1 MNSYLKFV
9 GSIMPAVVNIHA
21 QIPTSNP
28 SSSIL
33 GTERMGTGTLLDRQG
48 HILTIGYIVLG
59 AESIT
64 VNLHD
69 GRSLPA
75 ELSGQ
80 NVESGLAVIR
90 ALGESELEE
99 VRTPRLGHSQDLNV
113 GQSTLIIAATDKEQR
128 QVSTGIITSLKPFD
142 AYWEYMLDR
151 AILTSASNP
160 GFGGGPLLTYSGQ
173 LVGVVSLNLGPS
185 GGLSLAVPVDLF
197 YEAREELLGLEQA
210 PRPARPWIGFFPQP
224 QERDGLVIAGLV
236 PGSPA
241 EEAGLQTGDI
251 LLTVNNEKITSR
263 RQLYECMW
271 RGRAGDIITLTVKR
285 GEEELTVIVASTDRK
300 TFYGQ
305 S

>member
-1 MNSYLKFV
+1 
-9 GSIMPAVVNIHA
+9 MPAVVNIHA
-21 QIPTSNP
+21 QIPVTNP

-33 GTERMGTGTLLDRQG
+33 GTERMGTGTILDREG

-59 AESIT
+59 ADRIT

-69 GRSLPA
+69 GRDFPA
-75 ELSGQ
+75 EVSGQ

-90 ALGESELEE
+90 VLGGPELEE
-99 VRTPRLGHSQDLNV
+99 LPTARLGQSQDLKV

-151 AILTSASNP
+151 AILTTASNP
-160 GFGGGPLLTYSGQ
+160 GFGGGPLLTYTGQ
-173 LVGVVSLNLGPS
+173 LVGIVSLNLGPS

-197 YEAREELLGLEQA
+197 YEAREELLGLREA
-210 PRPARPWIGFFPQP
+210 PRGARPWIGFFAQP
-224 QERDGLVIAGLV
+224 QENGLVIAGLV

-251 LLTVNNEKITSR
+251 LLTVNNEEITSR

-271 RGRAGDIITLTVKR
+271 RGRPGDIFTFTVQR
-285 GEEELTVIVASTDRK
+285 GEEELTIVVESTDRK
-300 TFYGQ
+300 TFYSQ